1 MRVVLQRVSE
11 GGVTI
16 NGKEHGRI
24 GKGYVILLGVRQGD
38 GPADALFLADKCAT
52 LRVFEDPQGK
62 MNLSLQDVGGDVLVI
77 SQFTLYA
84 DAQKGNR
91 PGFSLAARPEVAQP
105 LYELFVQRMQKSLGE
120 HRVHT
125 GIFGAMMQVHLV
137 NDGPVTVIIESPGGA
152 AGKATS

>member
-16 NGKEHGRI
+16 DGKEHGRI
-24 GKGYVILLGVRQGD
+24 GRGYVILLGVRQGD
-38 GPADALFLADKCAT
+38 GPADALFLADKCAL

-84 DAQKGNR
+84 DAQRGNR
-91 PGFSLAARPEVAQP
+91 PGFALAARPEVAQP

-120 HRVHT
+120 DRVHT

-137 NDGPVTVIIESPGGA
+137 NDGPVTVLIESPGGA
-152 AGKATS
+152 VGKATS